1 MTLRIDA
8 HHHLWSYSAE
18 DHGWIGDR
26 MTQIRR
32 DFLPADLEA
41 ELKSANIDGA
51 VAVQTRQALEE
62 TEWLLRLASQHEVM
76 RGVVG
81 WAPIA
86 SPDFAATLERLREH
100 RKLKGLRH
108 VAQDEPDDAFLLR
121 EDFNAGI
128 GLLRDTG
135 LVYDILIFERH
146 LPNAI
151 QFVDLHPH
159 QAFVL
164 DHIGKPRIAQGE
176 MEPWAANIRELAR
189 RENATCKLSGMATEA
204 DWAGWS
210 LDTLR
215 PYAEV
220 VLEAFGADRVM
231 MGSDWPV
238 CLLAASYGRWVGT
251 VEELVAA
258 LSQSE
263 RESVLG
269 GTAMRV
275 YDLA

>member
-8 HHHLWSYSAE
+8 HHHLWRYSAE
-18 DHGWIGDR
+18 EYGWIGDD
-26 MTQIRR
+26 MPQIRR

-41 ELKSANIDGA
+41 ELRAAKMDGA
-51 VAVQTRQALEE
+51 VAVQARQTLEE
-62 TEWLLRLASQHEVM
+62 TDWLLKLASNHQAM

-86 SPDFAATLERLREH
+86 SPRFAEVLEKLRSH

-108 VAQDEPDDAFLLR
+108 VVQDEPDEAFLLR
-121 EDFNAGI
+121 ENFNTGI
-128 GLLRDTG
+128 DLLRDTG
-135 LVYDILIFERH
+135 LVYDLLIFERH
-146 LPNAI
+146 LVNATL
-151 QFVDLHPH
+151 FVDLHPH

-164 DHIGKPRIAQGE
+164 DHIGKPRIAEGM
-176 MEPWAANIRELAR
+176 MEPWLSNLRELAR
-189 RENATCKLSGMATEA
+189 RENVTCKLSGMVTEA

-210 LDTLR
+210 VETLR
-215 PYAEV
+215 PYAEA

-238 CLLAASYGRWVGT
+238 CLLAASYRRWVST
-251 VEELVAA
+251 VEELVSG
-258 LSQSE
+258 LSHSE
-263 RESVLG
+263 QESILG